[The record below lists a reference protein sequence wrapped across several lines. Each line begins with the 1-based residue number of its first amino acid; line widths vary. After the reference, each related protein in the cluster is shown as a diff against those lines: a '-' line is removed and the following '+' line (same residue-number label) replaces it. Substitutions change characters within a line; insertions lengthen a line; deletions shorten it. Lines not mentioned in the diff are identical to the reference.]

1 MNVPKTLA
9 VTYGSYN
16 AVRMLIGVYHA
27 VFLLSTGVSLPQ
39 LALLQVIFSVTILTL
54 DFPCAV
60 LADKYHRKYSVV
72 AGVVLTALFYPLCLQ
87 SPDMVYLAVSEVVY
101 AAGICLITGA
111 IDGWVYHSL
120 ENEKDRFSHYAHLC
134 QKVNSFGSVIT
145 GIAGIATIYFS
156 GNFATGYT
164 ISGLMMIVIAL
175 AFIATPEKNNLINEG
190 NKNKSFI
197 HNVQETLWIF
207 KNTAG
212 GSLFILLTCFFSAG
226 IQIIFHFWQ
235 PIILSRQNTGHLDTT
250 QLLVLMLCH
259 IGAFSAQYV
268 ANAFMSRH
276 HVSDHK
282 YTKLIKHLSF
292 IACIMCIAL
301 YGLVIA
307 GQTYLAVIAFSLI
320 HGFIC
325 TVPVGAKSLFFSEL
339 NDQQTSYVSGI
350 VGAVSF
356 SGRIFSV
363 IVLSII
369 SFLPE
374 EIPPVSYLILPTVA
388 FLLCGLVMVRW
399 LSVIKKQFNEEVT

>member
-1 MNVPKTLA
+1 MNIPKTLS

-27 VFLLSTGVSLPQ
+27 IFLLSTGVSLPQ
-39 LALLQVIFSVTILTL
+39 LAILQVIFSVTILAL

-87 SPDMVYLAVSEVVY
+87 SPDMVYLALSEIVY

-156 GNFATGYT
+156 GNYATGYI
-164 ISGLMMIVIAL
+164 ISGLMMMVITL
-175 AFIATPEKNNLINEG
+175 IFLIIPEKYSVLSEG
-190 NKNKSFI
+190 HKKKSFI
-197 HNVQETLWIF
+197 QNAQETLWIF
-207 KNTAG
+207 KNTLG
-212 GSLFILLTCFFSAG
+212 GSQFILLTCFFSAG

-235 PIILSRQNTGHLDTT
+235 PIILSRQGHGHMDNV
-250 QLLVLMLCH
+250 QLLVLMFCH
-259 IGAFSAQYV
+259 VGAFSSQYI

-276 HVSDHK
+276 HVSDQK
-282 YTKLIKHLSF
+282 YTKLIKHFSF
-292 IACIMCIAL
+292 ASSVMCIAL
-301 YGLVIA
+301 YGLVTA
-307 GQTYLAVIAFSLI
+307 GQTFLAVIAFSLI

-339 NDQQTSYVSGI
+339 NDRQTAYVSGI

-374 EIPPVSYLILPTVA
+374 EIPPVSYLILPTIA
-388 FLLCGLVMVRW
+388 FSLCGLVVLRW
-399 LSVIKKQFNEEVT
+399 LSVIKKQYKEEVT